1 MGYVDNEPG
10 LLLSPRD
17 PGAGGEGI
25 CLRSRCR
32 PHLRQAGCDSAN
44 PKRDGEEGR
53 VTNHWSNAPLYP
65 FQTLGHFGF
74 ARHQR
79 RQSAPVE

>member
-1 MGYVDNEPG
+1 
-10 LLLSPRD
+10 
-17 PGAGGEGI
+17 
-25 CLRSRCR
+25 
-32 PHLRQAGCDSAN
+32 LRQAGCDSAN